1 MNKNQKKA
9 LYESIM
15 RQVAKTVKKA
25 LNESL
30 EQIDIDALIGICH
43 DLFSDEGKYVKDLLG
58 LIKRMGRKGRYNI
71 DIDDPDDVL
80 LAWHYGETP
89 IDYKEF
95 FLYLWSVYDMSK
107 GSNDFDAAF
116 GPYENLYAEIQKY
129 PNTEYKEDLERCVKV
144 GLQSALEDKGLI

>member
-30 EQIDIDALIGICH
+30 EQIDIDELIGICH
-43 DLFSDEGKYVKDLLG
+43 DLFSEEGKYVKDLLG
-58 LIKRMGRKGRYNI
+58 LLKRMGRKGRYNI
-71 DIDDPDDVL
+71 DIDDPDEAL

-89 IDYKEF
+89 IVYKELF
-95 FLYLWSVYDMSK
+95 SYLWRVYDMSK
-107 GSNDFDAAF
+107 DSNYFDDTF
-116 GPYENLYAEIQKY
+116 GPYENLYAELQKY

>member
-1 MNKNQKKA
+1 MNKHQKKA

-30 EQIDIDALIGICH
+30 EQEDIDNFIGLCYN
-43 DLFSDEGKYVKDLLG
+43 LFSGDEYYVKDLLG
-58 LIKRMGRKGRYNI
+58 LLKRMGRKGRYNI
-71 DIDDPDDVL
+71 DIDDPDDML

-89 IDYKEF
+89 IDYKEL
-95 FLYLWSVYDMSK
+95 FLYLQGVYDMSK
-107 GSNDFDAAF
+107 GSNDFDVTF
-116 GPYENLYAEIQKY
+116 GPYENLWAELRKY
-129 PNTEYKEDLERCVKV
+129 PNTEYKGDLERCVRV

>member
-30 EQIDIDALIGICH
+30 EQIDIDELIGICH
-43 DLFSDEGKYVKDLLG
+43 DLFSEEGKYVKDLIG
-58 LIKRMGRKGRYNI
+58 LLRRMGRKGRYNI
-71 DIDDPDDVL
+71 DIDDPDDAL

-89 IDYKEF
+89 IDYKGLF
-95 FLYLWSVYDMSK
+95 SYLLMVYDKTKDSDKFLYE
-107 GSNDFDAAF
+107 
-116 GPYENLYAEIQKY
+116 PYENLYAELRNY
-129 PNTEYKEDLERCVKV
+129 PNTEYKEDLEHCVRV

>member
-30 EQIDIDALIGICH
+30 EQIDIDNFIDLCYN
-43 DLFSDEGKYVKDLLG
+43 LFSGDEYYVKDLLG
-58 LIKRMGRKGRYNI
+58 LVRRMGRKGRYNI
-71 DIDDPDDVL
+71 DFDDLDDLL

-89 IDYKEF
+89 IDYKELF
-95 FLYLWSVYDMSK
+95 SYLWMVYDGSRD
-107 GSNDFDAAF
+107 SNDFDAAF
-116 GPYENLYAEIQKY
+116 GPYENLYAELQKY
-129 PNTEYKEDLERCVKV
+129 PNTEYKEDLERCVRV